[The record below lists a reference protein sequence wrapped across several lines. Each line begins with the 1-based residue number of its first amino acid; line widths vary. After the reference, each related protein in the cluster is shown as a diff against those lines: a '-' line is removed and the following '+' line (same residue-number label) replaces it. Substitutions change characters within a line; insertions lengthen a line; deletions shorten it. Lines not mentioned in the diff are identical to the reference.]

1 MGATEDLIA
10 DVKKEMEGT
19 VTAMRRELARTRTGR
34 ASTALLEGIVV
45 EYYGARTPLNQLA
58 TLSAPEPRLL
68 VIQPYDR
75 GAITE
80 IERAILQS
88 DLGLMPQNDGKL
100 VRVPIP
106 ELTEQRRRDLV
117 KHVRKVAEDFRVSV
131 RNHRRDANDM
141 LKELQKDGDI
151 TEDDLRRGHDK
162 TQELTKE
169 YTERLD
175 KILKAKEDEIMEV

>member
-1 MGATEDLIA
+1 MGATEDVLV
-10 DVKKEMEGT
+10 DVKREMDET
-19 VTAMRRELARTRTGR
+19 VSAMRREMARTRTGR

-75 GAITE
+75 SAITE

-88 DLGLMPQNDGKL
+88 DLGLVPQNDGKL

-106 ELTEQRRRDLV
+106 ELTEQRRKELV
-117 KHVRKVAEDFRVSV
+117 RHVRKVAEDFRVSV
-131 RNHRRDANDM
+131 RNHRRDANEM
-141 LKELQKDGDI
+141 LKALQKDGDI
-151 TEDDLRRGHDK
+151 TEDDLRRGQEK
-162 TQELTKE
+162 TQELTKD
-169 YTERLD
+169 YTDRLD